1 GEDQQENPPEQYTQG
16 GATTLV
22 FEQMAIQEGVYDI
35 VQEEEVLEKI
45 AFNISD
51 LESKLDYL
59 DTKLLEETLKQEG
72 LSQIQLLPALPDSI
86 TSLVKEE
93 KEGVPLW
100 KYFVWIA
107 IIFLSV
113 EILILFLR
121 QRKVNPND

>member
-1 GEDQQENPPEQYTQG
+1 
-16 GATTLV
+16 
-22 FEQMAIQEGVYDI
+22 
-35 VQEEEVLEKI
+35 
-45 AFNISD
+45 
-51 LESKLDYL
+51 YL
-59 DTKLLEETLKQEG
+59 DTRLLEETLKQEG